1 MTEFTLNYREVVPDQ
16 TVVDNW
22 KEITLTTG
30 GTQST
35 LQDIKVAEKANGF
48 CYEDSTKHHTRN
60 RFIYWRINYDVLE
73 LVEHSLDV
81 NLTGNRL
88 RYRFTDTPILDGVSI
103 HETYENVIVLIP
115 TVCSVHRLIFP
126 HPDRFHRQDEFL
138 GVYPDLVAP
147 SIFSKASTIDARNPT
162 TFHVFNNP
170 STASDQLP
178 NLASSYLL
186 PETEEAF
193 FILAYPST
201 ELLLIKQ
208 NPDDGQ
214 VVSTELKGES
224 LMPRFLS
231 GLADKFRQKNSDG
244 DSIASLLFYVVD
256 YETYVLT
263 LTRDGHLKFW
273 SCTKG
278 QCVAVIDILEKTGEN
293 SRDQVQA
300 ASLKKAVDGNSTES
314 LLAVFM
320 SFANGCQFHILSP
333 VIRGQEITVDRLDT
347 RHCPENDLID
357 FALQTNRLWTA
368 WRCEDGEC
376 VVYTTALQ
384 TGTYSTSRQLGL
396 IRSTNWAPVILDTM
410 PDANQAPA
418 NDGES
423 DPRQVYLQHI
433 FHPGKFPM
441 HIISKAL
448 SIYKRSTLVAE
459 THISASILKQRICLA
474 VDNEIQNTLNG
485 TNVTDDEY
493 LECAE
498 WCWQKFYSCCVQY
511 HIASLKPLGLM
522 LLPSVSG
529 AVFLKKSAFSFFRP
543 LDPLEHMTLCSDNTY
558 SDQFVNFSMLAEDL
572 ETTEDVMRLF
582 EVIVY
587 LEQQMSE
594 LFVQAF
600 EKELF
605 TLQVPDVVMDHI
617 LEKIQSEMDCQFTS
631 HILNML
637 NNVSDLYKAMHKIL
651 ELLRYDN
658 TLANPDNEINPSAMF
673 HFSSQLGV
681 SVVTG
686 CLKQQAEIRFQ
697 ICRNLLLIC
706 NILLSG
712 KAFDSGVLEAIRS
725 VCTPEIVVLT
735 QASFVMLWLSGL
747 PGLVNLPQDSCL
759 QRLAPLKLPPVF
771 NLRPTNMSISL
782 LELFTSSTGG
792 QEARKS
798 FARVNCSDEALAHW
812 HLSLLPL
819 LNHLRH
825 IIWPIS
831 GGSVLAEWML
841 SSGQHLWL
849 QQYVRLLG
857 NWCEWNSCTRNFLLA
872 SSFLTTGENYKAQEL
887 FEKAAKGIFTDTFLQ
902 ERVLKGAEDNPT
914 KAYINYYLKVIQLF
928 EVHKARDCAI
938 SMANTALSIV
948 EPDDP
953 LSATLYSIKFKHQL
967 ALKHYELAFDS
978 LYSNPDAER
987 KKDNLRD
994 LVKTLLDEKKLDK
1007 LLNFTYG
1014 CMDEFFT
1021 NILLSRARAA
1031 DAINN
1036 IFYDFLYSYQIKR
1049 GALSHRLA
1057 ASVMY
1062 EQAFRLSHINTA
1074 EALEKQV
1081 KCYLAAKNVLQLC
1094 KPEHAWVVR
1103 PSDPDEEEEEVVIQ
1117 PLAGSHQKLRVLRLC
1132 KQVEVVNINTIKN
1145 ELIFASAK
1153 LKLARFNSAA
1163 PVNIT
1168 NAVELITLLNSAGLF
1183 KTSLEICTTFNLP
1196 YTSVFETLTKHCVNL
1211 TEQEQPNAWNWLVE
1225 NDLQDLPVNRDSASD
1240 VVWQLLQDY
1249 LEKYEKP
1256 NMSTLHYVVCKKI
1269 ISMRMYIPHWLLNSY
1284 KLRNAP
1290 ELLRLLHGSGRLE
1303 EAIEVANEYLLAA
1316 LGYGKEFY
1324 GFTKPLAST
1333 GSTFCLPIYA
1343 IQSLIDE
1350 LDIQNSRSLEQPYI
1364 KEYVNLKSVFLKYLE
1379 TSTRVSNQMCQT
1391 RLTSGSLKTNIPV
1404 FS

>member
-1 MTEFTLNYREVVPDQ
+1 MTEFTLNYREITPDQ
-16 TVVDNW
+16 TVSDNW

-35 LQDIKVAEKANGF
+35 LQDIKVAERANGF

-60 RFIYWRINYDVLE
+60 RFIYWRINYDILE

-81 NLTGNRL
+81 NLTANRV

-103 HETYENVIVLIP
+103 YETYENVIVLVP

-126 HPDRFHRQDEFL
+126 HPERFHRQDELL
-138 GVYPDLVAP
+138 GAYTDLSVP
-147 SIFSKASTIDARNPT
+147 SIFSKASAIDARNPS
-162 TFHVFNNP
+162 TFYVFSNP

-178 NLASSYLL
+178 NLASSYLF

-193 FILAYPST
+193 FVLAYPST

-214 VVSTELKGES
+214 VVATELKGES

-231 GLADKFRQKNSDG
+231 GLAEKFRQKNSDG
-244 DSIASLLFYVVD
+244 SNIVSLLFYVVD

-263 LTRDGHLKFW
+263 LSRDGHLKFW
-273 SCTKG
+273 SCAKG
-278 QCVAVIDILEKTGEN
+278 QCVAVVDILEKSGEV
-293 SRDQVQA
+293 SRTRIQS
-300 ASLKKAVDGNSTES
+300 ASLRKAVDGNSSES
-314 LLAVFM
+314 LLAVFL
-320 SFANGCQFHILSP
+320 SFANGCQFQILSP

-347 RHCPENDLID
+347 RHSPESDLID

-376 VVYTTALQ
+376 VVYTTSLQPGMSQSSRHSALLQ
-384 TGTYSTSRQLGL
+384 SS
-396 IRSTNWAPVILDTM
+396 NWAPVVLETI
-410 PDANQAPA
+410 PDANQAPV

-423 DPRQVYLQHI
+423 DPRQIYLQHI
-433 FHPGKFPM
+433 FHPGRFPM
-441 HIISKAL
+441 HIITKAL

-511 HIASLKPLGLM
+511 QIASLKPLGLM

-529 AVFLKKSAFSFFRP
+529 AVFLKKSSFSFLRP
-543 LDPLEHMTLCSDNTY
+543 LDPLEHMTLCNDSTY
-558 SDQFVNFSMLAEDL
+558 SDQFVNFSMLAEDV
-572 ETTEDVMRLF
+572 ETTDDVMRLF
-582 EVIVY
+582 EVLVY

-594 LFVQAF
+594 MFIQAF

-605 TLQVPDVVMDHI
+605 TLQVPDIVMENI

-637 NNVSDLYKAMHKIL
+637 NNIVDLYRAMHKVL
-651 ELLRYDN
+651 ELLRYEN

-673 HFSSQLGV
+673 HFSSQLGT
-681 SVVTG
+681 SVVAG

-697 ICRNLLLIC
+697 ICRNLLLVC

-725 VCTPEIVVLT
+725 VCMPEIVVLT
-735 QASFVMLWLSGL
+735 QASYVMLWLSGL
-747 PGLVNLPQDSCL
+747 SALGNLPQDSGMQKL
-759 QRLAPLKLPPVF
+759 TPLKLAPVF
-771 NLRPTNMSISL
+771 NLRPAGIFISL
-782 LELFTSSTGG
+782 LELFISSTGG

-798 FARVNCSDEALAHW
+798 FARVNCRGEDLAHW
-812 HLSLLPL
+812 HLSLLPF

-831 GGSVLAEWML
+831 GGTVLAEWLL

-872 SSFLTTGENYKAQEL
+872 ASFLTTGENYKAQEL
-887 FEKAAKGIFTDTFLQ
+887 FERAAKGIFTDTFLQ

-928 EVHKARDCAI
+928 ELHKARDCAI
-938 SMANTALSIV
+938 SIANTALSVV
-948 EPDDP
+948 EPTDP
-953 LSATLYSIKFKHQL
+953 LTATLYSIKFKHQL

-1014 CMDEFFT
+1014 NLDEFFT
-1021 NILLSRARAA
+1021 NILLSRARAS
-1031 DAINN
+1031 DGINN

-1062 EQAFRLSHINTA
+1062 EQAFRLNHINTA
-1074 EALEKQV
+1074 ESLEKQV

-1103 PSDPDEEEEEVVIQ
+1103 PSDPDEEEEEIIIQ
-1117 PLAGSHQKLRVLRLC
+1117 PLAGSKQELTVVKLQ
-1132 KQVEVVNINTIKN
+1132 KQVEVVNIEVIKT

-1163 PVNIT
+1163 PVTIT
-1168 NAVELITLLNSAGLF
+1168 SAVELVTLLNNAGLF
-1183 KTSLEICTTFNLP
+1183 KTSLEICKTFNLP
-1196 YTSVFETLTKHCVNL
+1196 YSSVFETLTKHCVNL
-1211 TEQEQPNAWNWLVE
+1211 TEQDQPTAWNWLVE

-1249 LEKYEKP
+1249 LEKYEQP
-1256 NMSTLHYVVCKKI
+1256 YMTTLHYVVCKKI
-1269 ISMRMYIPHWLLNSY
+1269 INMRMYIPHWLLASY

-1324 GFTKPLAST
+1324 GFSKPVAPVAT
-1333 GSTFCLPIYA
+1333 TFCLPVYA
-1343 IQSLIDE
+1343 IQSLINE
-1350 LDIQNSRSLEQPYI
+1350 LDLHNSKRLEQPYI
-1364 KEYVNLKSVFLKYLE
+1364 KECVNLKSVFSKYLE

-1391 RLTSGSLKTNIPV
+1391 ALTSGTLRTNMPLM
-1404 FS
+1404 S